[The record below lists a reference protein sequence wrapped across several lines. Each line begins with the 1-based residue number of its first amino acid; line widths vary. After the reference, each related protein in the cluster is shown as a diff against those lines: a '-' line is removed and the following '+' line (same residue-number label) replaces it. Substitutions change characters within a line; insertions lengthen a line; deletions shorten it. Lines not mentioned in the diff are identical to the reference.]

1 MATLEMLLEW
11 ELRLSKKETE
21 AYKEWA
27 DRDSKLNRRECMLIE
42 REMELDRRE
51 MELDRRDH
59 ELFMREIELNKREA
73 EINKRAFALQCYKP
87 MGTA

>member
-11 ELRLSKKETE
+11 ELRLSKKEAE
-21 AYKEWA
+21 ACKEWA
-27 DRDSKLNRRECMLIE
+27 DRESKLDRRECMLIE
-42 REMELDRRE
+42 RE

-87 MGTA
+87 MGIA